1 MAEESKLVDEV
12 VESTPEATTE
22 TTESKE
28 EFNPLAFNSDT
39 YGLNEK
45 KKEEKSEEVE
55 ESKLVDEVTE
65 EKTEEKTE
73 EEKQEEGWSWD
84 SDTEE
89 TKAEKEEDYDWDG
102 AGETKEEAPT
112 TEEALTWAKVGKEL
126 GIEINS
132 RDEFINTLNS
142 YTEKL
147 QQQTQQQQAPV
158 NNQVAE
164 LRSYLNFSDRD
175 LVAEEL
181 KADGIEDA
189 EIEESLDKLEDSGMM
204 KMKAKSIRRTINNA
218 IDQQTTQAKNK
229 AAQDEKERKVR
240 TENAKKELKNQ
251 IKNMNEFMGGK
262 VTKKQKE
269 EVYRYA
275 TGDMMKEIYANHANV
290 ADVAMFMLY
299 RKQIEK
305 ILRSQGLEDGKAAIM
320 DSIVSPNLNSGKGKS
335 NFKVKS
341 GAFDPKAFMS
351 E

>member
-1 MAEESKLVDEV
+1 MSEESKLVEEV
-12 VESTPEATTE
+12 VDNTTE
-22 TTESKE
+22 AKESKDT
-28 EFNPLAFNSDT
+28 FNPLAFNSDQP
-39 YGLNEK
+39 YNA
-45 KKEEKSEEVE
+45 
-55 ESKLVDEVTE
+55 
-65 EKTEEKTE
+65 E
-73 EEKQEEGWSWD
+73 EEKETEETEEAESTEAAESKEETTEETEEEGWSWD
-84 SDTEE
+84 S
-89 TKAEKEEDYDWDG
+89 
-102 AGETKEEAPT
+102 TKEEAKEKGEEEYDWEGT
-112 TEEALTWAKVGKEL
+112 SAEKTEEAPTAEEALNWSRVGKEL
-126 GIEINS
+126 GIEITS
-132 RDEFINTLNS
+132 KDEFVNAINS
-142 YTEKL
+142 L
-147 QQQTQQQQAPV
+147 QQQAQQQQVPV
-158 NNQVAE
+158 NDQVTE

-181 KADGIEDA
+181 KADGIEDS

-204 KMKAKSIRRTINNA
+204 KMKAKSIRRVINNA
-218 IDQQTTQAKNK
+218 IDQQTAQAKNK
-229 AAQDEKERKVR
+229 AAQENQKRKEQA
-240 TENAKKELKNQ
+240 ENAKKELKNQ

-320 DSIVSPNLNSGKGKS
+320 DSIVSPNLNSGKSKS

-341 GAFDPKAFMS
+341 GKFDPKAFMS

>member
-1 MAEESKLVDEV
+1 MAEESKLVEEV
-12 VESTPEATTE
+12 VE
-22 TTESKE
+22 TTESTKE
-28 EFNPLAFNSDT
+28 TTEGSDKFNPLAFAGDDT
-39 YGLNEK
+39 YGAKEDTEETK
-45 KKEEKSEEVE
+45 EKEETSVEAESKEETSEE
-55 ESKLVDEVTE
+55 ES
-65 EKTEEKTE
+65 
-73 EEKQEEGWSWD
+73 QEEGWSWD
-84 SDTEE
+84 SKNEE
-89 TKAEKEEDYDWDG
+89 EEEKEEEYNWEG
-102 AGETKEEAPT
+102 TEEKAEEAPT
-112 TEEALTWAKVGKEL
+112 AQESLDWARVGKEL
-126 GIEINS
+126 GVEITS
-132 RDEFINTLNS
+132 KDEFVQALNS
-142 YTEKL
+142 L
-147 QQQTQQQQAPV
+147 QQQAQEQQAPV

-181 KADGIEDA
+181 KADGIEDS

-204 KMKAKSIRRTINNA
+204 KMKAKSIRRVINNA
-218 IDQQTTQAKNK
+218 IDQQTTQAKQQEEQSK
-229 AAQDEKERKVR
+229 VQRKQQAESAR
-240 TENAKKELKNQ
+240 KELKNQ

-320 DSIVSPNLNSGKGKS
+320 DSIVSPNLNSGKSKS

-341 GAFDPKAFMS
+341 GKFDPKAFMS

>member
-12 VESTPEATTE
+12 VE

-28 EFNPLAFNSDT
+28 VKEEYNTLAFNAEESS
-39 YGLNEK
+39 YGETEE
-45 KKEEKSEEVE
+45 KEETTEEVE
-55 ESKLVDEVTE
+55 VKE
-65 EKTEEKTE
+65 EKTEEVEAKE
-73 EEKQEEGWSWD
+73 EEKEQEEGWAWD
-84 SDTEE
+84 SEDTE
-89 TKAEKEEDYDWDG
+89 TKAKEEEDDYNWD
-102 AGETKEEAPT
+102 EVEEKVEEAPT
-112 TEEALTWAKVGKEL
+112 KEDALTWAKVGKEL

-132 RDEFINTLNS
+132 KDEFMKVLND
-142 YTEKL
+142 YATQL
-147 QQQTQQQQAPV
+147 QSQQDPA
-158 NNQVAE
+158 NNQTAE
-164 LRSYLNFSDRD
+164 LRGYLNYNDRD

-181 KADGIEDA
+181 KADGIEA
-189 EIEESLDKLEDSGMM
+189 SEIEESLDKLEDSGML

-218 IDQQTTQAKNK
+218 IDQQTDATKNKVAQEDNQRKESAKQAK
-229 AAQDEKERKVR
+229 EK
-240 TENAKKELKNQ
+240 LKSE
-251 IKNMNEFMGGK
+251 IKNMKEFMGGK

-275 TGDMMKEIYANHANV
+275 TNNMMKDIYASHANV

-320 DSIVSPNLNSGKGKS
+320 DSIVSPNLNNGKSKS

-341 GAFDPKAFMS
+341 GKFDPSAFMS

>member
-1 MAEESKLVDEV
+1 MSEESKLVEEV
-12 VESTPEATTE
+12 VDNTTE
-22 TTESKE
+22 TKESNDK
-28 EFNPLAFNSDT
+28 FNPLAFNSDQP
-39 YGLNEK
+39 YNAE
-45 KKEEKSEEVE
+45 EEKETEETEEVE
-55 ESKLVDEVTE
+55 STEATESKEETTE
-65 EKTEEKTE
+65 ETE
-73 EEKQEEGWSWD
+73 EEGWSWD
-84 SDTEE
+84 S
-89 TKAEKEEDYDWDG
+89 
-102 AGETKEEAPT
+102 TKEEAKEKGEEEYDWEGT
-112 TEEALTWAKVGKEL
+112 SAEKTEEAPTAEEALNWSRVGKEL
-126 GIEINS
+126 GIEITS
-132 RDEFINTLNS
+132 KDEFVNAINS
-142 YTEKL
+142 L
-147 QQQTQQQQAPV
+147 QQQAQQQQAPV
-158 NNQVAE
+158 NDQVTE

-181 KADGIEDA
+181 KADGIEDS

-204 KMKAKSIRRTINNA
+204 KMKAKSIRRVINNA
-218 IDQQTTQAKNK
+218 IDQQTAQAKNK
-229 AAQDEKERKVR
+229 AAQENQKRKEQA
-240 TENAKKELKNQ
+240 ENAKKELKNQ

-320 DSIVSPNLNSGKGKS
+320 DSIVSPNLNSGKSKS

-341 GAFDPKAFMS
+341 GKFDPKAFMS

>member
-1 MAEESKLVDEV
+1 MAEESKLVEEV
-12 VESTPEATTE
+12 VETTEATE
-22 TTESKE
+22 KKE
-28 EFNPLAFNSDT
+28 DFNPLAFAGDDT
-39 YGLNEK
+39 YGTKEDIEEE
-45 KKEEKSEEVE
+45 KKEEKQEVE
-55 ESKLVDEVTE
+55 AKEEQTE
-65 EKTEEKTE
+65 E
-73 EEKQEEGWSWD
+73 QEQEDGWSWD
-84 SDTEE
+84 SKTEDQ
-89 TKAEKEEDYDWDG
+89 TEKEEEYNWDG
-102 AGETKEEAPT
+102 VDEKTEEAPT
-112 TEEALTWAKVGKEL
+112 AQETLNWAKVGEEL
-126 GIEINS
+126 GIEIKS
-132 RDEFINTLNS
+132 KDEFVQALNS
-142 YTEKL
+142 L
-147 QQQTQQQQAPV
+147 QQQAQKQQAPV
-158 NNQVAE
+158 SQQVAE
-164 LRSYLNFSDRD
+164 LNSYLNFSDRD

-181 KADGIEDA
+181 KADGIEDS

-204 KMKAKSIRRTINNA
+204 KMKAKSIRRVINNA
-218 IDQQTTQAKNK
+218 IDQQTAHAQQQQQQSVAQGKKQA
-229 AAQDEKERKVR
+229 
-240 TENAKKELKNQ
+240 ENARKELKSQ

-275 TGDMMKEIYANHANV
+275 TGDMMKEIYADHANV

>member
-1 MAEESKLVDEV
+1 MAEESKLVEEV
-12 VESTPEATTE
+12 VETTEATE
-22 TTESKE
+22 KKE
-28 EFNPLAFNSDT
+28 DFNPLAFAGDDT
-39 YGLNEK
+39 YGTKEEIEEE
-45 KKEEKSEEVE
+45 KKEEQKEEVE
-55 ESKLVDEVTE
+55 AKE
-65 EKTEEKTE
+65 EKTEEQE
-73 EEKQEEGWSWD
+73 QEEGWSWD
-84 SDTEE
+84 SKTEE
-89 TKAEKEEDYDWDG
+89 KTEKEEEYNWDG
-102 AGETKEEAPT
+102 VEEKAEDTPT
-112 TEEALTWAKVGKEL
+112 AQEALNWAKVGEEL
-126 GIEINS
+126 GIEIKS
-132 RDEFINTLNS
+132 KDEFVQALNS
-142 YTEKL
+142 L
-147 QQQTQQQQAPV
+147 QQQAQQQQAPV
-158 NNQVAE
+158 SSQVAE
-164 LRSYLNFSDRD
+164 LKSYLNFSDRD

-181 KADGIEDA
+181 KADGIEDS

-204 KMKAKSIRRTINNA
+204 KMKAKSIRRVINNA
-218 IDQQTTQAKNK
+218 IDQQTAQAQQQQQQSV
-229 AAQDEKERKVR
+229 AQRKQQA
-240 TENAKKELKNQ
+240 ENARKELKSQ

-275 TGDMMKEIYANHANV
+275 TGDMMKEIYADHANV

>member
-1 MAEESKLVDEV
+1 MSEESKLVEEV
-12 VESTPEATTE
+12 VDNTTE
-22 TTESKE
+22 AKESKDT
-28 EFNPLAFNSDT
+28 FNPLAFNSDQP
-39 YGLNEK
+39 YNA
-45 KKEEKSEEVE
+45 
-55 ESKLVDEVTE
+55 
-65 EKTEEKTE
+65 E
-73 EEKQEEGWSWD
+73 EEKETEETEEAESTEAAESKEETTEETEEEGWSWD
-84 SDTEE
+84 S
-89 TKAEKEEDYDWDG
+89 
-102 AGETKEEAPT
+102 TKEEAKEKSEEEYDWEGT
-112 TEEALTWAKVGKEL
+112 SAEKTEEAPTAEEALNWSRVGKEL
-126 GIEINS
+126 GIEITS
-132 RDEFINTLNS
+132 KDEFVNAINS
-142 YTEKL
+142 L
-147 QQQTQQQQAPV
+147 QQQAQQQQVPV
-158 NNQVAE
+158 NDQVTE

-181 KADGIEDA
+181 KADGIEDS

-204 KMKAKSIRRTINNA
+204 KMKAKSIRRVINNA
-218 IDQQTTQAKNK
+218 IDQQTAQAKNK
-229 AAQDEKERKVR
+229 AAQENQKRKEQA
-240 TENAKKELKNQ
+240 ENAKKELKNQ

-320 DSIVSPNLNSGKGKS
+320 DSIVSPNLNSGKSKS

-341 GAFDPKAFMS
+341 GKFDPKAFMS